1 LTLLSSVGVADE
13 SPVDR
18 WLAEQADLTAVERFS
33 QRHDAHVGPVQE
45 RYYRELMPAAPPA
58 PGQQYGFAVDLDSCT
73 GCKACVV
80 ACHSLNGLDDGEA
93 FRRVSRISGT
103 RETPMHQVVPFQQT
117 VTAACHHCVDPACMN
132 GCPVDAYEKDPVTGI
147 VKHLDDQ
154 CIGCSYCTLTCPYE
168 VPSMNKRL
176 GIVRKCD
183 MCSDRLAEGEAPAC
197 VQSCPNEA
205 ISITI
210 VDGAAILAATR
221 GDAVLVPGAAPS
233 RITAPTTTYRSAKG
247 PATAAVVHEGP
258 AHSHPP
264 LAVMLVLT
272 QLAVGAFVGELLRGG
287 ARPIDAT
294 VSLAVASLAMGASVL
309 HLGRPLYAYRAV
321 IGIGHSWLSR
331 EIVAFGAFMGL
342 AVPYAATVW
351 FGRPVAPLGIAAGV
365 VGVFGVVCSIL
376 IYSTTRRASWSFP
389 RVAARFVGGSAVAG
403 TTTLVWVDALIAG
416 PWLRIVGMTL
426 VLAGVVATQM
436 WERLRFFT
444 KASRP
449 R

>member
-1 LTLLSSVGVADE
+1 MTLLSSVGAVEE

-18 WLAEQADLTAVERFS
+18 WLAEQADLSAVERFS

-45 RYYRELMPAAPPA
+45 RYYRDLMPAAPPA
-58 PGQQYGFAVDLDSCT
+58 EGQQYAFAVDLDTCT

-103 RETPMHQVVPFQQT
+103 RNDKPFQQT

-168 VPSMNKRL
+168 VPAMNKRL

-210 VDGAAILAATR
+210 VDVKAIIAATQ
-221 GDAVLVPGAAPS
+221 GDATLVPGAPPS
-233 RITAPTTTYRSAKG
+233 RITSPTTTYRTAKG
-247 PATAAVVHEGP
+247 EAVAPRTHDGR

-264 LAVMLVLT
+264 LAIMLVLT
-272 QLAVGAFVGELLRGG
+272 QLAVGAFVLQLARGG
-287 ARPIDAT
+287 SSPVDAT
-294 VSLAVASLAMGASVL
+294 VSLAVASLALGASVL

-321 IGIGHSWLSR
+321 IGLRHSWLSR
-331 EIVAFGAFMGL
+331 EIVAFGGFMGL
-342 AVPYAATVW
+342 AVPYAGTVW
-351 FGRPVAPLGIAAGV
+351 AGMPVTPLGVAAAA

-376 IYSTTRRASWSFP
+376 IYASTRRAGWTYP
-389 RVAARFVGGSAVAG
+389 RVTLRFVGGGLLAG
-403 TTTLVWVDALIAG
+403 AATLGWVDAIRSGSWSVIAAATVG
-416 PWLRIVGMTL
+416 LSGIV
-426 VLAGVVATQM
+426 AAQM

-444 KASRP
+444 HAGPP